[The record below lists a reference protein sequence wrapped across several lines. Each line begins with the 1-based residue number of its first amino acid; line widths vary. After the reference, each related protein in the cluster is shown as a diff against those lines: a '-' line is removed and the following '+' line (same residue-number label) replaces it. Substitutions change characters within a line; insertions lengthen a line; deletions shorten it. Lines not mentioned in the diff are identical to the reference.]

1 VLAIG
6 GTFANAIEQQTVEK
20 AIRIPRQTR
29 MEFAIVFLDETRGES
44 LPAVAVVSST
54 EASRGRMG

>member
-6 GTFANAIEQQTVEK
+6 GTFANAIEQQAVEK
-20 AIRIPRQTR
+20 AIRSPRETK
-29 MEFAIVFLDETRGES
+29 MEFSIAFLVETRGGS
-44 LPAVAVVSST
+44 LPAVAAVSST